1 MRRNRKVILGI
12 AVALAAAGGGA
23 AAIAA
28 SGSDSPSAESQAI
41 VNDAAGQLGISP
53 DKLSA
58 ALEKALADRVDAAV
72 AAGRLTKAE
81 GDALKQRLQ
90 SGDFPIFGGI
100 GRGFGHFGLFGDF
113 SAAADYLG
121 LTPVELRTQVA
132 GGKSL
137 AQIAQAQGKSVSGLV
152 EAMVNAAKQK
162 LDQQSCV
169 FVPHVIV
176 APLGSGLDVV
186 NSDKA
191 LHNVRAQ
198 AGEVKLMNYAMPIPG
213 HVVPTKLKKEGIFKV
228 SCDVHPW
235 MRAWLLVLPTAAYA
249 LSGEDGAYKIEGIPP
264 GTHKVKIWHERVGER
279 DAEIT
284 VAAGQTATHD
294 VQYTPR

>member
-12 AVALAAAGGGA
+12 GVALAAASGGA

-162 LDQQSCV
+162 LDHAVANGRLTQSQENEM
-169 FVPHVIV
+169 
-176 APLGSGLDVV
+176 LSGL
-186 NSDKA
+186 
-191 LHNVRAQ
+191 RGRIQ
-198 AGEVKLMNYAMPIPG
+198 KLVSSTLPDPG
-213 HVVPTKLKKEGIFKV
+213 HLGMQPFGFRHFGFRRPI
-228 SCDVHPW
+228 
-235 MRAWLLVLPTAAYA
+235 
-249 LSGEDGAYKIEGIPP
+249 
-264 GTHKVKIWHERVGER
+264 
-279 DAEIT
+279 
-284 VAAGQTATHD
+284 
-294 VQYTPR
+294 